1 MNASLTK
8 LSGLRPSA
16 AGMRHTTFLVNAV
29 LVIMLAW
36 TASQLVWHLVPAGG
50 TGAAPEPRAG
60 DGAERSEQRPRS
72 ERGERIA
79 QQHLFG
85 QAAPL
90 DQADEVP
97 VDAPETRLNL
107 TLRGVFHSRTPERAL
122 VIISRGNQG
131 EDFYRV
137 GDELPGGATLTA
149 VHPDRVILR
158 REGRHETLSL
168 PQDRLDDSGR
178 ASTAQA
184 RSEPERDP
192 AQPDGEE
199 DIQQLRQRL
208 MESPAD
214 FNRMVQAQPYMQDG
228 EFRGVVLH
236 PGPEPGAL
244 EAAGLQPGDIVTSIN
259 GQELDS
265 PEAAMGMM
273 RQIGDADALE
283 LSILRDGVSQTV
295 RIDFN

>member
-1 MNASLTK
+1 MNTSLTK

-16 AGMRHTTFLVNAV
+16 AGLRRSTFLVNAI
-29 LVIMLAW
+29 LVTLLAW
-36 TASQLVWHLVPAGG
+36 TASQLVWQLVPTADP
-50 TGAAPEPRAG
+50 GAAPEARG
-60 DGAERSEQRPRS
+60 GAPTDRGEQRPRS

-79 QQHLFG
+79 EQHLFG
-85 QAAPL
+85 RAAPL
-90 DQADEVP
+90 DELEEIP

-107 TLRGVFHSRTPERAL
+107 TLRGVFHSRVPERAL

-149 VHPDRVILR
+149 IHPDRVILR

-168 PQDRLDDSGR
+168 PQDRINGSDRARTARARAEPQRDEPTDADS
-178 ASTAQA
+178 
-184 RSEPERDP
+184 DV
-192 AQPDGEE
+192 
-199 DIQQLRQRL
+199 QQLRQQL

-214 FNRMVQAQPYMQDG
+214 FNRMVQVEPYMQDG
-228 EFRGVVLH
+228 EFRGVVLN

-259 GQELDS
+259 GQELNS
-265 PEAAMGMM
+265 PEAAMGVM
-273 RQIGDADALE
+273 RQIGDADSLE
-283 LSILRDGVSQTV
+283 LTILRDGVDQTV
-295 RIDFN
+295 RIDFD